1 MTPSPSRLRAL
12 ALVLVAVLVLSA
24 CSGARP
30 PAAVVDGERITDEQ
44 LASDVKLFTFLAG
57 LSGAPCGQ
65 PVQGESTGSACAR
78 LTLSNLIQE
87 DLVKH
92 YARAHDVTVPD
103 ASVSDAVEQFQANLG
118 GAADLEG
125 RLKES
130 RLTTE
135 DIRALAARL
144 LLFDEVR
151 RALVEE
157 RVSDSELR
165 QTYEANLTA
174 YTELHA
180 AHILVKTKGQAERL
194 EEQVTADNFGEL
206 AKRYSIDPSAKQNGG
221 DLGEV
226 VASTFDATFVES
238 ALALE
243 PGEIGRPVHTQFGW
257 HIIRLISADV
267 QPFEEVRSQ
276 LLDEAAG
283 GVFETWLR
291 DRLAT
296 ADISVNPKYGRL
308 DTATGQIVPIRST
321 ATGSPASSP
330 SPAAS
335 P

>member
-1 MTPSPSRLRAL
+1 MTPSLARLRAL
-12 ALVLVAVLVLSA
+12 AFVLVALLALSA
-24 CSGARP
+24 CSKARP

-44 LASDVKLFTFLAG
+44 LASDMKLFTFLARLG
-57 LSGAPCGQ
+57 RAPCGQ
-65 PVQGESTGSACAR
+65 PEQGESKESACAR

-103 ASVSDAVEQFQANLG
+103 ATVSDAIAQLETNLG

-130 RLTTE
+130 GLTSE
-135 DIRALAARL
+135 DLRALAARL
-144 LLFDEVR
+144 LLFNEVQ
-151 RALVEE
+151 RALAEE
-157 RVSDSELR
+157 QFTDAELR
-165 QTYEANLTA
+165 QAYEANLNQ

-194 EEQVTADNFGEL
+194 EEQVTAKNFGEL

-226 VASTFDATFVES
+226 VASTFDATFVET

-243 PGEIGRPVHTQFGW
+243 PGEISRPVRTQFGW

-267 QPFEEVRSQ
+267 QPFEDVRSQ
-276 LLDEAAG
+276 LLDDAAG
-283 GVFETWLR
+283 NVFGTWLR

-296 ADISVNPKYGRL
+296 AEITVNPKYGRL

-321 ATGSPASSP
+321 ATGSPA
-330 SPAAS
+330 
-335 P
+335 